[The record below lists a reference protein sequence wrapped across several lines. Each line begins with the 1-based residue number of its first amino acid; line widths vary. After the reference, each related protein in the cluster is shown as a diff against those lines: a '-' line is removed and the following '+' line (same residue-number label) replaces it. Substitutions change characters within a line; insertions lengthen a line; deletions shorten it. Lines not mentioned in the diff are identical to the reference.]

1 MKLILNDH
9 IENLGERGDS
19 VVVKAGYANNYLV
32 PKGLAYHDTPGNR
45 RRFNQEQTG
54 WEEMDLERHGA
65 AVKLAADLE
74 GVKLAFER
82 RAGEKDVLFG
92 SVNLADIANEL
103 AAKGFE
109 IDRKRIRLEHAI
121 KEIGAFEVVVHI
133 HRDIDVPIPIR
144 VVRPGED
151 PNAAAPEFVAEGALE
166 IPEEIEA
173 VEAVEQ
179 DIETTEVQVI
189 SEPEPQAEPER
200 EAEPE
205 PETEPGPEADSVDS
219 GERPKSD
226 PDTE

>member
-45 RRFNQEQTG
+45 RRFEQEQTG

-65 AVKLAADLE
+65 AVKLAAELE
-74 GVKLAFER
+74 GIKLAFER

-92 SVNLADIANEL
+92 SVNMADIATEL

-133 HRDIDVPIPIR
+133 HRDIDVTLPVR

-166 IPEEIEA
+166 IPEEVEPGLGIEEGFETA
-173 VEAVEQ
+173 VVDDAL
-179 DIETTEVQVI
+179 T
-189 SEPEPQAEPER
+189 SEPEPEPEL
-200 EAEPE
+200 EPEPE
-205 PETEPGPEADSVDS
+205 PETESVDS
-219 GERPKSD
+219 DERPKSD
-226 PDTE
+226 TDAE